1 MPLSRILAMP
11 EGPLRTAALAA
22 WVQSLCPANA
32 APVLVGG
39 GAVEIYTGG
48 AYVTGDLDFA
58 GSLTPLA
65 LRSLQAD
72 GFVRHGRHLVH
83 EAAQLFLEFPSRALA
98 PEEESRRLRVGKHYV
113 LIVSFEDLL
122 VDRLAAWVFWRSAID
137 GVNAFLL
144 WRKRHRNLDLE
155 RLMNRAKASGAEK
168 ALASLRR
175 FARGGASKKSL
186 ERWALD
192 GAGQ

>member
-1 MPLSRILAMP
+1 MSLTRILAIP
-11 EGPLRTAALAA
+11 EGPVRTAALAA
-22 WVQSLCPANA
+22 WVQSLCVASA

-65 LRSLQAD
+65 LRSLQAE

-83 EAAQLFLEFPSRALA
+83 ETAQLYLEFPSRALA
-98 PEEESRRLRVGKHYV
+98 PEEESRLRRVGKHYV

-122 VDRLAAWVFWRSAID
+122 VDRLSAWVFWHSAVD

-144 WRKRHRNLDLE
+144 WRKRPRNLDLE
-155 RLMNRAKASGAEK
+155 RLMTRAKACGVK
-168 ALASLRR
+168 NALASLRR
-175 FARGGASKKSL
+175 FARGRTSKESL
-186 ERWALD
+186 ERLALE